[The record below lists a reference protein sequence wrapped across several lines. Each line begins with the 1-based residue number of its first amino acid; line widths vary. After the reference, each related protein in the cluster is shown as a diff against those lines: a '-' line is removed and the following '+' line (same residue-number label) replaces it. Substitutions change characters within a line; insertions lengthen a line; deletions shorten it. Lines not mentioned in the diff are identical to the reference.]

1 MYDNDEHA
9 TDLRSCTVGGDQELN
24 FVLNEYLLKRS
35 GHDIDGIFCLS
46 KIRDC
51 SLAVSTQVVMP
62 GLILNSSTFGRQRIW
77 ATLIYVVQ
85 AVEDEDQCDTVLS
98 EEDNIIFDGF
108 LKTERNAPQSMLQR
122 FFVVAVQA
130 QVEVIG
136 SIDTND
142 SILQRLKLTEID
154 MLASPLVKLLDCRR
168 LSVDEAQLIGWFW
181 WSYLT

>member
-1 MYDNDEHA
+1 
-9 TDLRSCTVGGDQELN
+9 
-24 FVLNEYLLKRS
+24 
-35 GHDIDGIFCLS
+35 
-46 KIRDC
+46 
-51 SLAVSTQVVMP
+51 
-62 GLILNSSTFGRQRIW
+62 
-77 ATLIYVVQ
+77 
-85 AVEDEDQCDTVLS
+85 
-98 EEDNIIFDGF
+98 
-108 LKTERNAPQSMLQR
+108 MLQR

-130 QVEVIG
+130 EVEVIG